1 MADGWEQC
9 LMDDFC
15 AERSEIRADN
25 DAEEEQTVKS
35 TIKNNASALEVITD
49 LALYIDE
56 QGLTEAVGKISE
68 VKEIFQMLIIK
79 SKCCTE
85 AKQSTLYDYIK

>member
-1 MADGWEQC
+1 MDGNNASWMILVLDVVKYEQT
-9 LMDDFC
+9 
-15 AERSEIRADN
+15 
-25 DAEEEQTVKS
+25 DAEEGQTVIS

-68 VKEIFQMLIIK
+68 VKEIFQKLIIK
-79 SKCCTE
+79 SKCCSE
-85 AKQSTLYDYIK
+85 AKQSTLYDYIKIN